1 MPTLKRGSARYK
13 PGNERK
19 VQERRLTDNSEVYN
33 GQRWRKVRLLA
44 LADSQGLCVSCL
56 ANGLVTQAKEVDH
69 ITPISQGGAVY
80 DLDNLQPLCVPCH
93 ARKSG
98 KEAHLGRGV

>member
-13 PGNERK
+13 PGKERK

-44 LADSQGLCVSCL
+44 LAKSNGLCVICL
-56 ANGLVTQAKEVDH
+56 AKGLTVQAKEVDH
-69 ITPISQGGAVY
+69 TLPISQGGAVY
-80 DLDNLQPLCVPCH
+80 DLDNLQGLCVTCH

-98 KEAHLGRGV
+98 MEAHLGRGV